1 MELMM
6 RNDLR
11 APPMVLRVVNL
22 KLPSKDFLSL
32 IECHCILST
41 AKNIISI
48 SCLEKMGYTLIIK
61 DKHYYIYFRSELVTM
76 TALFNSIYLIDVSSY
91 NLLIDVNL

>member
-1 MELMM
+1 MELSM

-22 KLPSKDFLSL
+22 ELPSRDFLHL
-32 IECHCILST
+32 KECHCILSI

-61 DKHYYIYFRSELVTM
+61 DKRYSIYFRSELVTM
-76 TALFNSIYLIDVSSY
+76 TPFFNSIYLIDVSSY
-91 NLLIDVNL
+91 NL